1 MIKNALLLG
10 VGFALGYAKALN
22 DNQEVKDLLNTIR
35 NDQELKDA
43 LKDLKDSLKNVR
55 EPKDEGPDP
64 IVQPPTPD
72 IP

>member
-1 MIKNALLLG
+1 MIKNALLVG

-22 DNQEVKDLLNTIR
+22 DNQEVKLLLNTIR

-43 LKDLKDSLKNVR
+43 LKDLADSLKKVR
-55 EPKDEGPDP
+55 DPKPVDSEPVVE
-64 IVQPPTPD
+64 PTPPD